1 MSWHLLRVTDRNH
14 ENSDQDIQLSNLH
27 LNPGSYEYEAGVQ
40 STNCDIRLIRYCNC
54 VRDILSIIHKI
65 MRN

>member
-14 ENSDQDIQLSNLH
+14 KNSDQVMQLSNSE
-27 LNPGSYEYEAGVQ
+27 LNPGSFEYEAVVL